1 MGTTPAWS
9 PAIAMA
15 RRIFLMTMLAGALL
29 SCASVPSLGHANDV
43 SGTQDGGPV
52 KVLVLGEDDHV
63 SLIAREDPAFRRVMS
78 ELQDMMYRRGFR
90 VIDESALAADLGWGR
105 RGTLDRAG
113 VLELAK
119 LANASETARNR
130 LRAAVVFRIEAAVR
144 DLAYTSRI
152 DLHVSGELYDVV
164 TNRYLGG
171 FDLPTETVSTPG
183 RCLTAA
189 CASDAVGTRAR
200 DLAGDLGEALS
211 RKLAYLA
218 DPDDTELRR
227 VAALE
232 DVYTVTLRH
241 LSTEDS
247 MAIAEVM
254 RDEFP
259 GYRSHELIRSGSE
272 MRRFEYV
279 TTASGAKL
287 ERWLTLLL
295 LDMGL
300 DPENEIILRVRDAE
314 ILVERVVPR
323 RARQ

>member
-1 MGTTPAWS
+1 MGTTSAWR

-15 RRIFLMTMLAGALL
+15 RRTFLMTTLAGALI
-29 SCASVPSLGHANDV
+29 SCASAPSLGHADDI
-43 SGTQDGGPV
+43 SGAQDGGPV

-63 SLIAREDPAFRRVMS
+63 NLVARDDPAFRRVMS

-90 VIDESALAADLGWGR
+90 VVDEAAIAADLGWGW

-130 LRAAVVFRIEAAVR
+130 VRAAVVFRIEASVR
-144 DLAYTSRI
+144 DLAYTSRVS
-152 DLHVSGELYDVV
+152 LHVSGELYDVV

-200 DLAGDLGEALS
+200 DLAGELGDALS

-218 DPDDTELRR
+218 DPDETDPRR
-227 VAALE
+227 VVALE
-232 DVYTVTLRH
+232 AVYTVTLQH
-241 LSTEDS
+241 LETEDS
-247 MAIAEVM
+247 MAIVEVM

-272 MRRFEYV
+272 MRRYEYV
-279 TTASGAKL
+279 TAASGAKL

-300 DPENEIILRVRDAE
+300 DPENEIMLRVRESE
-314 ILVERVVPR
+314 ILIERVLPR